1 MKLENYEVHLPSYS
15 IGDKIYEKIGPVC
28 ESYGKR
34 VLVIG
39 GRKALAAAY
48 DKIAAYV
55 AQTNLE
61 IIGTE
66 IYGENCTYAT
76 VERLRAL
83 PLYQEA
89 DMVFGVGGGKA
100 LDTVKCL
107 CIPDDKPVFSFP
119 TIASNCAAT
128 TSVSI
133 MYNEDGT
140 FLKPHF
146 FIRPVMH
153 AFIDTQI
160 IAQAPSQ
167 YMWAGIG
174 DTYAKYYEALSGRA
188 AGAFHRRGGGG
199 QSDVQ
204 GPFATVQR
212 PGLRGSQAG
221 LVYLC
226 GGAGSAGHRGHHGDC
241 LHLSHQGLHS
251 RL

>member
-28 ESYGKR
+28 ESYGKK

-107 CIPDDKPVFSFP
+107 CITDD
-119 TIASNCAAT
+119 
-128 TSVSI
+128 
-133 MYNEDGT
+133 
-140 FLKPHF
+140 
-146 FIRPVMH
+146 
-153 AFIDTQI
+153 
-160 IAQAPSQ
+160 
-167 YMWAGIG
+167 
-174 DTYAKYYEALSGRA
+174 
-188 AGAFHRRGGGG
+188 
-199 QSDVQ
+199 
-204 GPFATVQR
+204 
-212 PGLRGSQAG
+212 
-221 LVYLC
+221 
-226 GGAGSAGHRGHHGDC
+226 
-241 LHLSHQGLHS
+241 
-251 RL
+251 